1 LCYIQY
7 IFRHLVGPTLLI
19 TLSLTGI
26 VWLAQSLRFIDLIVN
41 RGLSVSLFL
50 YLTTLLMPSLL
61 AVVLPVAL
69 FCATLYTYNKLQND
83 SELIVFGSAGL
94 SRFQL
99 AWPALLMALILTVIS
114 YSISLY
120 LLPKSFREF
129 KDLQY
134 FIRNNYASVLLQEG
148 VFNTPTAGMT
158 VYVRKREP
166 DGMLKGI
173 LVHDNS
179 DTEHPTTMMAKQGYL
194 VNSDAGPQFILKQG
208 NRQEIDHDTGQLSLL
223 HFEHYTLNISIY
235 TETNQI
241 RWREPNER
249 YLDELFYPTD
259 TDEALLPKLY
269 AEGHQRLAWP
279 LYNIVLC
286 LVALSTLLSGQFN
299 RRGQW
304 RRMVIGTLAAIGVVA
319 VALSMQNLTARIPHF
334 AILMY
339 SNIAMFASIG
349 IWLLTRSRSL
359 PWVKQNQ
366 LNASG
371 SAA

>member
-1 LCYIQY
+1 
-7 IFRHLVGPTLLI
+7 VGPTLLI

-83 SELIVFGSAGL
+83 SELIVFGSSGL

-99 AWPALLMALILTVIS
+99 AWPAILMALLLTAVS

-148 VFNTPTAGMT
+148 VFNTPTKGMT

-166 DGMLKGI
+166 DGMLRGI

-179 DTEHPTTMMAKQGYL
+179 NPEHPITMMAKQGRL
-194 VNSDAGPQFILKQG
+194 VNSASGPKFILHQG
-208 NRQEIDHDTGQLSLL
+208 NRQEINHDTGQLSLL
-223 HFEHYTLNISIY
+223 HFDDYTLNISIY
-235 TETNQI
+235 TQGEQI
-241 RWREPNER
+241 RWREPKER
-249 YLDELFYPTD
+249 YLHELFDPKD
-259 TDEALLPKLY
+259 TPKNLYSKLQAEA
-269 AEGHQRLAWP
+269 HQRLTWP
-279 LYNIVLC
+279 VYNLVLC
-286 LVALSTLLSGQFN
+286 LVALSTLLSGEFN
-299 RRGQW
+299 RRGHW
-304 RRMVIGTLAAIGVVA
+304 KRIVIGTLATIGIVAI
-319 VALSMQNLTARIPHF
+319 ALSIQNLAARIPHF
-334 AILMY
+334 TILMY
-339 SNIAMFASIG
+339 SNVAMFISLCV
-349 IWLLTRSRSL
+349 WLLTRSRSL
-359 PWVKQNQ
+359 PLPSLLEK
-366 LNASG
+366 LSGKNA
-371 SAA
+371 